1 MVAQL
6 ERGLEGY
13 RKIAKHVVSA
23 DAAAAIIAEVDENA
37 PAETAKA

>member
-13 RKIAKHVVSA
+13 NKIAKHVVSA
-23 DAAAAIIAEVDENA
+23 DAAAAIIAEVDEDA
-37 PAETAKA
+37 AEEPAKA